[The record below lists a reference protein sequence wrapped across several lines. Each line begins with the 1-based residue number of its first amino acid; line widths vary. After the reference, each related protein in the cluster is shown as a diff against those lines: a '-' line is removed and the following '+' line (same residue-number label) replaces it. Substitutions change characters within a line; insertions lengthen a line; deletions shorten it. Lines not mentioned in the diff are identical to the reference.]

1 MAERYLRILK
11 SVVSSGEAAVMDLQI
26 DEDSEA
32 PELPTM
38 TILPPSAEEL
48 QLLGQLG
55 SWDDDAESHTSDRKD

>member
-26 DEDSEA
+26 EEASEA
-32 PELPTM
+32 PKLPSM
-38 TILPPSAEEL
+38 TIQPPSAEEL

-55 SWDDDAESHTSDRKD
+55 SWDDDTDSHTSDRKD